1 VRCALYARFSTD
13 LQSASSIADQWAAC
27 AARARQEGLTVVARH
42 GDEAV
47 SGTVPVEQRPGG
59 RALLAD
65 ALAGRWEVLIV
76 EALDRLSRDQ
86 VELER
91 AVRRLEH
98 RGVRIIGASDG
109 YDSQAAGRKVIRA
122 VRGIVAELYLDDLRA
137 KTHRGLAGQIERGY
151 SAGGRSYGYRTE
163 PDVAPDGS
171 VRGRRM
177 VVDEAEADHVRW
189 VFDRCGSDG
198 WPARRIVHSLN
209 ERRVPSPR
217 GSTWAVSGLYG
228 SPARGIGVLN
238 NELYIGRQV
247 WNRTQWITDPET
259 GKRTWRERPASEWR
273 TAERP
278 DLRIVS
284 DEQWARVRARMGRSR
299 LDGGTRGAGGPPRT
313 LFAGI
318 LRCGLC
324 GGPMAAISG
333 RLYGCVAAKDRG
345 ETVCAGTRVPREDL
359 DRRLLSVVHDEIL
372 SPAAIL
378 EAQQAIAAALVQ
390 HRRGAA
396 AEEARARRRL
406 ADLEGE
412 IGRVVDAIASVGAS
426 PALADRLRRAE
437 AEAAQLRAATS
448 SGRDA
453 VADVEARARQ
463 MLTEYRSLGLR
474 LQEAMTADRDRAR
487 ELLGGLLGAV
497 RVEPERD
504 GEIWAEIAGEPASE
518 VKQAAHGGLSLV
530 SVAGARSGHQRRIR
544 VR

>member
-1 VRCALYARFSTD
+1 MRACLYARYSTD
-13 LQSASSIADQWAAC
+13 LQSAASVDDQWAAC
-27 AARARQEGLTVVARH
+27 AARADQEGLTVVARH
-42 GDEAV
+42 GDSAV

-65 ALAGRWEVLIV
+65 ALAGRWDVLVV
-76 EALDRLSRDQ
+76 EALDRLSRDT

-91 AVRRLEH
+91 VVRRLEH
-98 RGVRIIGASDG
+98 RGVRILTVDG
-109 YDSQAAGRKVIRA
+109 YDSRSASRKVVRA

-137 KTHRGLAGQIERGY
+137 KTHRGLTGQFDRGY

-163 PDVAPDGS
+163 PDIAPDGT
-171 VRGRRM
+171 VRGRRL
-177 VVDEAEADHVRW
+177 VVDETEADVVRW
-189 VFDRCGSDG
+189 VFDRCGVDG
-198 WPARRIVHSLN
+198 WPARRIVHDLN
-209 ERRVPSPR
+209 ARRVPSPR

-228 SPARGIGVLN
+228 TPSRGIGVLN
-238 NELYIGRQV
+238 NELYVGRQV

-259 GKRTWRERPASEWR
+259 GKRTWRERPPSEWR

-284 DEQWARVRARMGRSR
+284 DEAWARVRARMGRSR
-299 LDGGTRGAGGPPRT
+299 LDGGTRGAGGPART

-345 ETVCAGTRVPREDL
+345 ATVCAGTRVPREDL

-378 EAQQAIAAALVQ
+378 EAQQAIAAALAQ

-396 AEEARARRRL
+396 AEAARGRQRL
-406 ADLEGE
+406 AALEGE
-412 IGRVVDAIASVGAS
+412 IGRMVDAIATVGAS
-426 PALADRLRRAE
+426 PALAARLRAAE
-437 AEAAQLRAATS
+437 AEAAQLRAAAA
-448 SGRDA
+448 SGEDA
-453 VADVEARARQ
+453 IADVEARARR
-463 MLTEYRSLGLR
+463 MLAEYRQMGLR
-474 LQEAMTADRDRAR
+474 LQEALAADRDRAR
-487 ELLGGLLGAV
+487 ELLAALLGAV

-504 GEIWAEIAGEPASE
+504 GEVWAEIAGEAAAE
-518 VKQAAHGGLSLV
+518 AKQAAHGGLSLV
-530 SVAGARSGHQRRIR
+530 SVAGARSGHRRRLR